1 MYRNLHNRVEAAT
14 PVENRSLRARLGEI
28 LMINLDDHRQSW
40 QMRSDGTYALRD
52 VSEMAE
58 DDPRMEGTHARLMRL
73 TRERT
78 ESDG

>member
-1 MYRNLHNRVEAAT
+1 
-14 PVENRSLRARLGEI
+14 
-28 LMINLDDHRQSW
+28 MINLEDHRQSW

-52 VSEMAE
+52 ISRLAE
-58 DDPRMEGTHARLMRL
+58 DDSRMEGTHARLMRL